1 MDGDE
6 LAAAARAAAA
16 GDDIAFARIVRLTQV
31 DVLRAC
37 SALVDPA
44 SAEDLAQE
52 TFLRAYRA
60 LPTFTGASSLRTWLL
75 AIARHVCMDD
85 IRRRQRRRT
94 LLRRLP
100 PVAGTVSHG
109 GLTELELLVTRL
121 PEGQREAFVLT
132 QILDLSY
139 DEAGQVMGCPLGTV
153 RSRVARARAT
163 LVEQLHGDQRGT
175 AGASSS

>member
-1 MDGDE
+1 MEGIE

-16 GDDIAFARIVRLTQV
+16 GDDDAFARIVRATQV

-37 SALVDPA
+37 SALADPG

-85 IRRRQRRRT
+85 VRSRQRRRT

-100 PVAGTVSHG
+100 PAAATGWQG
-109 GLTELELLVTRL
+109 GLTELELLVRDL
-121 PEGQREAFVLT
+121 PSGQREAFVLT

-139 DEAGQVMGCPLGTV
+139 QEAGQVMACPVGTV

-175 AGASSS
+175 AGISS